1 MRANTIIRAFAGSVL
16 LALACACAAP
26 AARKAG
32 AEEQKLERT
41 LSVIEGEEREYR
53 IAPQDLLA
61 ISVYREEDLKKEAR
75 VSADGKISF
84 PLAGEVAVGG
94 MTTLEAEAKV
104 KEALKGQLVNPQVS
118 VEVKEYRTRRVFV
131 LGEVAKPGSIEIPP
145 DRELSVVEAIT
156 LAGGLTKYAS
166 PNSTRVVRKGSNGL
180 QKMVVPVASVTAG
193 DKSKDV
199 ALRSGDVVYVP
210 ETMF

>member
-1 MRANTIIRAFAGSVL
+1 MNIIYRALGATFL
-16 LALACACAAP
+16 LAVVAGCTSAP
-26 AARKAG
+26 PKKTS
-32 AEEQKLERT
+32 AEEAKLDQS
-41 LSVIEGEEREYR
+41 LSLVEGEEREYR
-53 IAPQDLLA
+53 IGSQDLLA

-94 MTTLEAEAKV
+94 LTTMAAEAKL
-104 KEALKGQLVNPQVS
+104 KDALKGQLVDPQVS

-131 LGEVAKPGSIEIPP
+131 LGEVVKPGSIEIPP

-166 PNSTRVVRKGSNGL
+166 PNSTRVVRKGTGGL
-180 QKMVVPVASVTAG
+180 QKLVVPVASVTAG
-193 DKSKDV
+193 DKSKDL
-199 ALRSGDVVYVP
+199 ALRSGDVIYVP